1 MDAPPPEADPG
12 RTPGWSDV
20 IQHWRL
26 AQLDLRRS
34 YGIDLTDPAV
44 IAGPWSRIRPY
55 LLGTL
60 TDPSSLVSRSL
71 EV

>member
-1 MDAPPPEADPG
+1 MDAPQPEAAG
-12 RTPGWSDV
+12 RTPGWEDV

-26 AQLDLRRS
+26 ALLDLRRA

-44 IAGPWSRIRPY
+44 LAGPWSRIRPY